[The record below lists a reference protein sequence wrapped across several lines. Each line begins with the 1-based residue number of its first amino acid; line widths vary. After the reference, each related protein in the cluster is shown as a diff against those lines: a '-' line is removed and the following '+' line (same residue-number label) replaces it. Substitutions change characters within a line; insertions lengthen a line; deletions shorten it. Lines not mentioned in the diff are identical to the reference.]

1 MDVVKSETKA
11 GIRRKAPIIYLASPL
26 GFSKSARRY
35 VLPKIIERI
44 ESLGATVYEPF
55 STNEQNGLGPSSGKD
70 LWAMDIAYADV
81 EAVRNADAIFA
92 CINGVPPDEGVAVE
106 LGVAIALGK
115 PTFLFRDDFRKCA
128 DSNTFPCNLILYAG
142 LPKEGWER
150 YLYDSIDSIAD
161 PQKAL
166 SIWIANKVKSSA
178 VNRR

>member
-1 MDVVKSETKA
+1 MHLAKSETKA

-128 DSNTFPCNLILYAG
+128 DSNTFPCNLMLYAG
-142 LPKEGWER
+142 LPKEGWKE

-166 SIWIANKVKSSA
+166 SQWIANKVKSS
-178 VNRR
+178 VVSRR